1 MEKYTTS
8 TQLKTEK
15 RKKIINNFTLI
26 INTEKKLTLKTT
38 QTNILKKNTKKIEKK
53 WKRHYTNTTKQN
65 MRHKDHARMTLL
77 EKKSNSRAVIYK
89 DRTRSKNHK
98 TSEEPEMNWN

>member
-38 QTNILKKNTKKIEKK
+38 QTNILKKKYKEDRKKMEKTLHKYNKTKYE
-53 WKRHYTNTTKQN
+53 T
-65 MRHKDHARMTLL
+65 
-77 EKKSNSRAVIYK
+77 
-89 DRTRSKNHK
+89 
-98 TSEEPEMNWN
+98 